1 VSGEVRFTGVLVE
14 AEGRKATGIEVPP
27 AVLDELG
34 AGRRPAVVVHLGD
47 HQMQTT
53 IGSMGGRSMIPVS
66 AAVRDEAGL
75 AAGDEVAVRLTVA
88 TAPREVVVPD
98 DLAAALAAEPE
109 AEAFFAGLSNSLQRY
124 HVDQVTG
131 AKTPETRA
139 RRIEKAVSL
148 FLAGRAR

>member
-1 VSGEVRFTGVLVE
+1 MSPEVRFTAVLAQ
-14 AEGRKATGIEVPP
+14 AEGKKATGIEVPP
-27 AVLDELG
+27 EVLDELG

-66 AAVRDEAGL
+66 AAVRAEAGL
-75 AAGDEVAVRLTVA
+75 AAGDEVEVRLAVA
-88 TAPREVVVPD
+88 SAPREVVVPD
-98 DLAAALAAEPE
+98 DLAAALAAEPQ
-109 AEAFFAGLSNSLQRY
+109 AAAFFAGLSNSLQRY
-124 HVDQVTG
+124 HVDQVNG

-139 RRIEKAVSL
+139 RRIEKAVSS

>member
-1 VSGEVRFTGVLVE
+1 MSPEVRFTAVLAQ
-14 AEGRKATGIEVPP
+14 AEGQKATGIEVPP
-27 AVLDELG
+27 EVLDELG

-66 AAVRDEAGL
+66 AAVRAEAGL
-75 AAGDEVAVRLTVA
+75 AAGDEVEVRLAVA
-88 TAPREVVVPD
+88 SAPREVVVPD
-98 DLAAALAAEPE
+98 DLAAALAAEPQ
-109 AEAFFAGLSNSLQRY
+109 AAAFVAGLSNSLQRY
-124 HVDQVTG
+124 HVDQVNG

-139 RRIEKAVSL
+139 RRIEKAVSS